1 MGYKL
6 HWIYWN
12 IIYCSLHYIE

>member
-1 MGYKL
+1 MSYTL

-12 IIYCSLHYIE
+12 IIYCSL